1 MAVHVIQYLQGRM
14 FPALDKRRWLLGLL
28 LVFSRELHV
37 SEICLLLYTPLSF
50 NRVVSIPR

>member
-50 NRVVSIPR
+50 NRVVSIP